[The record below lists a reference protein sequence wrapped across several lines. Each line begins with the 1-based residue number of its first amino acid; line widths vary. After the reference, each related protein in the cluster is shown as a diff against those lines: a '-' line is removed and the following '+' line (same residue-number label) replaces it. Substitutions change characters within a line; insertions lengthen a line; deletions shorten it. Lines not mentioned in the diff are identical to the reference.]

1 MKTPFDSKSLMVK
14 STKHVYV
21 IKAGKAIDR
30 MNIGV
35 ENGITIGCIDSFIS
49 IFNPFFWY
57 TFLEIM
63 DWEYT
68 KYLKVV
74 VS

>member
-1 MKTPFDSKSLMVK
+1 MKTPFDSNSLMVN

-21 IKAGKAIDR
+21 IKAGNAMDR

-49 IFNPFFWY
+49 IFNPFF
-57 TFLEIM
+57 
-63 DWEYT
+63 
-68 KYLKVV
+68 
-74 VS
+74 